1 MDHDLP
7 ADLLFYTCQVPL
19 LHHLSASQRTAVC
32 RICKL
37 PQESKDKWTFF
48 PNFEQQ
54 AGSTHLVN
62 KIEYP
67 VIDGCLD
74 PNTL

>member
-1 MDHDLP
+1 MIY
-7 ADLLFYTCQVPL
+7 LLDCSSIHAQCPYRVIS
-19 LHHLSASQRTAVC
+19 LHLKELQCAEYISYLKKIKAND
-32 RICKL
+32 I
-37 PQESKDKWTFF
+37 FF
-48 PNFEQQ
+48 PDFEQQ
-54 AGSTHLVN
+54 AESTHPVN

>member
-1 MDHDLP
+1 MN
-7 ADLLFYTCQVPL
+7 
-19 LHHLSASQRTAVC
+19 
-32 RICKL
+32 I
-37 PQESKDKWTFF
+37 F
-48 PNFEQQ
+48 PDFEQQ

-67 VIDGCLD
+67 IIDGCLD